1 VLHDI
6 IILAVLAVAS
16 LLSALVYHE
25 TIRSDFSK
33 GKISKAEWWY
43 DEGMMIVF
51 VAFVALLLLAL
62 AAHVFHTL
70 H

>member
-6 IILAVLAVAS
+6 IILIVLIAAAVL
-16 LLSALVYHE
+16 SAFVYHK
-25 TIRSDFSK
+25 TLRSDFSK
-33 GKISKAEWWY
+33 EKISVAQWWY
-43 DEGMMIVF
+43 DEGLMIAF

-62 AAHVFHTL
+62 AEHVFYTL

>member
-1 VLHDI
+1 MLHDI
-6 IILAVLAVAS
+6 IILAILAAAA

-25 TIRSDFSK
+25 TIRSEFSK
-33 GKISKAEWWY
+33 ERISKAKWWY